1 MSFQLFVRSYYQPK
15 KLAQLLLNIVNEKE
29 SGFTSLNRFLKKYF
43 LKSYSYWLE
52 QENPI
57 DWMINEADFSSDKT
71 EINNLLK
78 EISHQK
84 IALWKSEIEN
94 LSEDN
99 IDAIDSAYNLL
110 AFPGYGHFIETYRK
124 TPNALYEISIDKR
137 QGNQN
142 KLFFLFLIMNTPGLL
157 MIHEESLRD
166 INRTL
171 TWLIAHGDHTQDQN
185 LIEKTFS
192 IINEQIANYPVT
204 ILNCVLSMGEGVYQT
219 DNSELINFFI
229 DRLISQGFQSPMIS
243 GVGNDWKIKVNN
255 AHIQNIRTWLKIVGN
270 KPQWSSSLISA
281 MTIYLS
287 VCGVFIRDTDLFPR
301 DLTFFLNSDIGPVY
315 NLTKQLLRLLP
326 AFFNDIGAEGKLR
339 DTSTRMDEIFHRKD
353 KLVHFLRKQSHVE
366 SSNRIIDFFEATLL
380 FWDSKDTKHLE
391 PFVPPDILN
400 QVDTSGIYVSGI
412 HRIISY
418 LFSKDINQPKDILS
432 IPKTQISN
440 RINEIRGLS
449 EQDRERANLAI
460 SFYKLLNSKYNFDYA
475 EFESYISQLNVEAFP
490 ELEKL
495 KDAISEK
502 DLRNKTRKLLDYMD
516 RLKSLILSED
526 SFEIREDIYKK
537 RHFTVDIPSMYG
549 TYHELKFDAMGLSL
563 RVESLVNVL
572 FEELINQIDL
582 NLLTKATFIE
592 IFDLLLLFDKAL
604 KLDGIS
610 SVEMERQLDLLAHSL
625 EIREFSFTQYVD
637 LFKGFTHTV
646 SNIIN
651 DHFHN
656 IHEPN
661 LSRIFSTISL
671 GQILPKYLPD
681 ATDDKERLISRIS
694 EIFFRDRIATSL
706 GIQQLDLFISRILT
720 KLFSQSEKLSDEQLN
735 HLLNYDHKRAISLL
749 NPKKSKLY
757 GIIDLGNKGL
767 NLIKLQSYGYPIPH
781 GFIITTEVF
790 RNRAIINNYPPAEEN
805 FRQQLS
811 KKLTQLEKITGK
823 TYGNPSNPL
832 LLSVRSGSSVSQP
845 GMMDSFLNV
854 GNNEEIV
861 AGITAKTNNS
871 WFAWDNYRR
880 FLQGYGMSFGLNRD
894 DFDTIINEFKQKFGI
909 AFKRK
914 FSGEQMR
921 QVALAYKKLILD
933 FGIDIINSPFEQ
945 LYLAIHKVLDSWE
958 SSRAKAYRKI
968 IGISDNWGTAVTI
981 QSMVFGNVSSQ
992 SGSGVF
998 FTHSPRLPGDTIKLW
1013 GDFTI
1018 GNQGEDVV
1026 SGLVKT
1032 LPISNIQKK
1041 YEIRDTDTS
1050 LETTFPAIYKNL
1062 NNIATELIY
1071 MKRWS
1076 PQEIEFTFE
1085 SPDDEDLYLLQ
1096 SRDMAIRDRKKTKS
1110 FDINDLLKTE
1120 DYLAHGIGVSGGA
1133 ISGRIVFSLDDI
1145 DSWRKKEP
1153 DTILILIR
1161 NDTVPDDIREISA

>member
-1 MSFQLFVRSYYQPK
+1 
-15 KLAQLLLNIVNEKE
+15 
-29 SGFTSLNRFLKKYF
+29 
-43 LKSYSYWLE
+43 
-52 QENPI
+52 
-57 DWMINEADFSSDKT
+57 
-71 EINNLLK
+71 
-78 EISHQK
+78 
-84 IALWKSEIEN
+84 
-94 LSEDN
+94 
-99 IDAIDSAYNLL
+99 
-110 AFPGYGHFIETYRK
+110 
-124 TPNALYEISIDKR
+124 
-137 QGNQN
+137 
-142 KLFFLFLIMNTPGLL
+142 
-157 MIHEESLRD
+157 
-166 INRTL
+166 
-171 TWLIAHGDHTQDQN
+171 
-185 LIEKTFS
+185 
-192 IINEQIANYPVT
+192 
-204 ILNCVLSMGEGVYQT
+204 
-219 DNSELINFFI
+219 
-229 DRLISQGFQSPMIS
+229 
-243 GVGNDWKIKVNN
+243 
-255 AHIQNIRTWLKIVGN
+255 
-270 KPQWSSSLISA
+270 
-281 MTIYLS
+281 
-287 VCGVFIRDTDLFPR
+287 
-301 DLTFFLNSDIGPVY
+301 
-315 NLTKQLLRLLP
+315 
-326 AFFNDIGAEGKLR
+326 
-339 DTSTRMDEIFHRKD
+339 
-353 KLVHFLRKQSHVE
+353 
-366 SSNRIIDFFEATLL
+366 
-380 FWDSKDTKHLE
+380 
-391 PFVPPDILN
+391 
-400 QVDTSGIYVSGI
+400 
-412 HRIISY
+412 
-418 LFSKDINQPKDILS
+418 LFSKDITQPKDILS

-449 EQDRERANLAI
+449 ELDRERANLAI

-495 KDAISEK
+495 KDAIFEK
-502 DLRNKTRKLLDYMD
+502 DLRNKTHKLLDYMD

-681 ATDDKERLISRIS
+681 TTDDKERLISRIS

-720 KLFSQSEKLSDEQLN
+720 KLFNQSEKLSDEQLN

-749 NPKKSKLY
+749 NPKKSKLF

-811 KKLTQLEKITGK
+811 KKLAQLEKITGK

-1096 SRDMAIRDRKKTKS
+1096 SRE
-1110 FDINDLLKTE
+1110 KTE
-1120 DYLAHGIGVSGGA
+1120 DYLGHGIGVSGGA

-1153 DTILILIR
+1153 DTVLILIR
-1161 NDTVPDDIREISA
+1161 NDTVPDDIREISAADGLLTARGGVTSHAALVAHGLEKTCVVGCSNLSCDEKTKICLFKNVRLKSGDIISMDGQEGSVYLGKIKTGQSIQIFK

>member
-1 MSFQLFVRSYYQPK
+1 M
-15 KLAQLLLNIVNEKE
+15 
-29 SGFTSLNRFLKKYF
+29 
-43 LKSYSYWLE
+43 
-52 QENPI
+52 
-57 DWMINEADFSSDKT
+57 
-71 EINNLLK
+71 
-78 EISHQK
+78 
-84 IALWKSEIEN
+84 
-94 LSEDN
+94 
-99 IDAIDSAYNLL
+99 
-110 AFPGYGHFIETYRK
+110 
-124 TPNALYEISIDKR
+124 
-137 QGNQN
+137 
-142 KLFFLFLIMNTPGLL
+142 
-157 MIHEESLRD
+157 
-166 INRTL
+166 
-171 TWLIAHGDHTQDQN
+171 
-185 LIEKTFS
+185 
-192 IINEQIANYPVT
+192 
-204 ILNCVLSMGEGVYQT
+204 
-219 DNSELINFFI
+219 
-229 DRLISQGFQSPMIS
+229 
-243 GVGNDWKIKVNN
+243 
-255 AHIQNIRTWLKIVGN
+255 
-270 KPQWSSSLISA
+270 
-281 MTIYLS
+281 
-287 VCGVFIRDTDLFPR
+287 
-301 DLTFFLNSDIGPVY
+301 
-315 NLTKQLLRLLP
+315 
-326 AFFNDIGAEGKLR
+326 
-339 DTSTRMDEIFHRKD
+339 
-353 KLVHFLRKQSHVE
+353 
-366 SSNRIIDFFEATLL
+366 
-380 FWDSKDTKHLE
+380 
-391 PFVPPDILN
+391 
-400 QVDTSGIYVSGI
+400 
-412 HRIISY
+412 
-418 LFSKDINQPKDILS
+418 
-432 IPKTQISN
+432 
-440 RINEIRGLS
+440 
-449 EQDRERANLAI
+449 
-460 SFYKLLNSKYNFDYA
+460 SFYKLLNNKYNFDYA
-475 EFESYISQLNVEAFP
+475 EFGNYISQFNVEAFP
-490 ELEKL
+490 DLEKL

-502 DLRNKTRKLLDYMD
+502 DLRTQTHKLLECLD
-516 RLKSLILSED
+516 RLKSLILSKE

-563 RVESLVNVL
+563 RIESLVNVL
-572 FEELINQIDL
+572 FEELINQVDL
-582 NLLTKATFIE
+582 NLLTKATFID

-610 SVEMERQLDLLAHSL
+610 SIEMERQLDLLGHSL

-661 LSRIFSTISL
+661 LSRIFSTISID
-671 GQILPKYLPD
+671 QILPKYLPD
-681 ATDDKERLISRIS
+681 TTDNRERLISRIS

-706 GIQQLDLFISRILT
+706 GIQQLDIFISRILT
-720 KLFSQSEKLSDEQLN
+720 NLFNQSEKLSDEQLN
-735 HLLNYDHKRAISLL
+735 HLLNYDHKRTISLL
-749 NPKKSKLY
+749 SPTKSKLY

-790 RNRAIINNYPPAEEN
+790 RNRAISNNDPPAEEN

-861 AGITAKTNNS
+861 AGIAAKTHNS

-921 QVALAYKKLILD
+921 QVAIAYKKLILD

-981 QSMVFGNVSSQ
+981 QSMVFGNMSGL

-1032 LPISNIQKK
+1032 LPISDIQKK

-1085 SPDDEDLYLLQ
+1085 SPAEKDLYLLQ

-1110 FDINDLLKTE
+1110 FDITDLLKTE
-1120 DYLAHGIGVSGGA
+1120 DYLGHGIGVSGGA

-1145 DSWRKKEP
+1145 YSWRKKEP

-1161 NDTVPDDIREISA
+1161 NDTVPDDIREISAADGLLTARGGVTSHASLVAHRLEKTCVVGCGNLTCNEKTKTCLFKNIQLKSGDIISMDGQEGSVYMGRIKTGQSIPI

>member
-1 MSFQLFVRSYYQPK
+1 M
-15 KLAQLLLNIVNEKE
+15 
-29 SGFTSLNRFLKKYF
+29 
-43 LKSYSYWLE
+43 
-52 QENPI
+52 
-57 DWMINEADFSSDKT
+57 
-71 EINNLLK
+71 
-78 EISHQK
+78 
-84 IALWKSEIEN
+84 
-94 LSEDN
+94 
-99 IDAIDSAYNLL
+99 
-110 AFPGYGHFIETYRK
+110 
-124 TPNALYEISIDKR
+124 
-137 QGNQN
+137 
-142 KLFFLFLIMNTPGLL
+142 
-157 MIHEESLRD
+157 
-166 INRTL
+166 
-171 TWLIAHGDHTQDQN
+171 
-185 LIEKTFS
+185 
-192 IINEQIANYPVT
+192 
-204 ILNCVLSMGEGVYQT
+204 
-219 DNSELINFFI
+219 
-229 DRLISQGFQSPMIS
+229 
-243 GVGNDWKIKVNN
+243 
-255 AHIQNIRTWLKIVGN
+255 
-270 KPQWSSSLISA
+270 
-281 MTIYLS
+281 
-287 VCGVFIRDTDLFPR
+287 
-301 DLTFFLNSDIGPVY
+301 
-315 NLTKQLLRLLP
+315 
-326 AFFNDIGAEGKLR
+326 
-339 DTSTRMDEIFHRKD
+339 
-353 KLVHFLRKQSHVE
+353 
-366 SSNRIIDFFEATLL
+366 
-380 FWDSKDTKHLE
+380 
-391 PFVPPDILN
+391 
-400 QVDTSGIYVSGI
+400 
-412 HRIISY
+412 
-418 LFSKDINQPKDILS
+418 FSKDITQPKDILS

-449 EQDRERANLAI
+449 ELDRERANLAI

-495 KDAISEK
+495 KDAIFEK
-502 DLRNKTRKLLDYMD
+502 DLRNKTHKLLDYMD

-681 ATDDKERLISRIS
+681 TTDDKERLISRIS

-720 KLFSQSEKLSDEQLN
+720 KLFNQSEKLSDEQLN

-749 NPKKSKLY
+749 NPKKSKLF

-811 KKLTQLEKITGK
+811 KKLAQLEKITGK

-1096 SRDMAIRDRKKTKS
+1096 SRE
-1110 FDINDLLKTE
+1110 KTE
-1120 DYLAHGIGVSGGA
+1120 DYLGHGIGVSGGA

-1153 DTILILIR
+1153 DTVLILIR
-1161 NDTVPDDIREISA
+1161 NDTVPDDIREISAADGLLTARGGVTSHAALVAHGLEKTCVVGCSNLSCDEKTKICLFKNVRLKSGDIISMDGQEGSVYLGKIKTGQSIQIFK